1 MRPNSLK
8 AKLKAGQRV
17 VGALV
22 TINSPEL
29 VETFGHLG
37 YHFVFIDGQH
47 GGLGVETARELIRAA
62 ELTGMT
68 PLVRVR
74 KNDAAEILEYLDQ
87 GAGGVIVLDVMSAA
101 DVAPPPRRP
110 GIPRAARAAPWDVAG
125 RLLRGAR
132 DRGAYYQQADD
143 EILCCALENATVPR
157 SRRRGPVPTSTWS

>member
-17 VGALV
+17 VGALI

-37 YHFVFIDGQH
+37 YDFVFLDGQH
-47 GGLGVETARELIRAA
+47 GGLTVETARELIRAA

-74 KNDAAEILEYLDQ
+74 KNDPADARWFDGDTLPTGPSRHSI
-87 GAGGVIVLDVMSAA
+87 AGFIIANHA
-101 DVAPPPRRP
+101 RP
-110 GIPRAARAAPWDVAG
+110 
-125 RLLRGAR
+125 
-132 DRGAYYQQADD
+132 
-143 EILCCALENATVPR
+143 
-157 SRRRGPVPTSTWS
+157 

>member
-17 VGALV
+17 VGALI

-37 YHFVFIDGQH
+37 YDFVFIDGQH
-47 GGLGVETARELIRAA
+47 GGLGVETARDLIRAA

-87 GAGGVIVLDVMSAA
+87 GAGGVIVPDVTSRAEVEAA
-101 DVAPPPRRP
+101 AKATRYPT
-110 GIPRAARAAPWDVAG
+110 
-125 RLLRGAR
+125 RG
-132 DRGAYYQQADD
+132 
-143 EILCCALENATVPR
+143 TV
-157 SRRRGPVPTSTWS
+157 SI